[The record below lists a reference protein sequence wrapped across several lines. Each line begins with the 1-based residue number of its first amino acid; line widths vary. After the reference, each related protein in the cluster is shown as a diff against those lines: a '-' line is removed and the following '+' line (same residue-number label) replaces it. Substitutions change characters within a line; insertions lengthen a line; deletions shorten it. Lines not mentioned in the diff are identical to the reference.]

1 LKDMKFAV
9 ITDIHGNAPA
19 LIAVLSEIDRRKDI
33 EMIYCLGDMIA
44 IGPDTN
50 EVLDI
55 LFSRN
60 DVSMITGNHDEAV
73 LALLKGENHPESH
86 LHAREHHQWI
96 ANRMDRSFLPK
107 LENLPRLLKINIE
120 SHSILFTHYHID
132 TKRMNDH
139 ISQDPFSSIVE
150 PSLGNIKALFT
161 YNHEDVIFFG
171 HHHPVHYFKGE
182 KTLYVNPGSLGCT
195 LEPSAPY
202 AIVNIERNSIDVV
215 LEKASYDNKNF
226 LLSFEKLQVP
236 DREFILKVFY
246 GNQLNTA

>member
-1 LKDMKFAV
+1 MKFAV

-19 LIAVLSEIDRRKDI
+19 LIPVLNEIDRMKDI
-33 EMIYCLGDMIA
+33 EHIYCLGDMIG

-50 EVLDI
+50 EVLNI
-55 LFSRN
+55 LFSRR

-96 ANRMDRSFLPK
+96 ANRMDRSFVPK
-107 LENLPRLLKINIE
+107 LEKLPRVLKINIE

-132 TKRMNDH
+132 TGRMNDH
-139 ISQDPFSSIVE
+139 IRHDPFSSIVE
-150 PSLGNIKALFT
+150 PSVENIEALFSDK
-161 YNHEDVIFFG
+161 HEDVIFFG

-195 LEPSAPY
+195 HEPSAPY
-202 AIVNIERNSIDVV
+202 AIVGIDRNSIDVV

-226 LLSFEKLQVP
+226 LLSYEKLQVP
-236 DREFILKVFY
+236 DREFILNVFH
-246 GNQLNTA
+246 GNQLNPA